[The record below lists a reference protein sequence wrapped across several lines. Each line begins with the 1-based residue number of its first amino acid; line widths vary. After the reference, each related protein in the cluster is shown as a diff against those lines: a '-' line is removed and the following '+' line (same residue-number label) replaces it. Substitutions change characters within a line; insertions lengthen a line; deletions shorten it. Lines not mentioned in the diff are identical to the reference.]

1 MASDNG
7 MGEKESLSVLLTASV
22 QSELAQSDLWPPI
35 PSGSLLAL
43 MAEER
48 NTSSVAS
55 HKARVSLTFRASGE
69 EGQNELQISLV
80 KVTATKASV
89 IKRKALESPGIHLSC
104 VLNSISFQEGESER
118 ASVKCYCKGKE
129 GGREGKGGG
138 IPHLLHF
145 LAAII
150 QVLIPYWSVFQL
162 AYISKCL

>member
-1 MASDNG
+1 
-7 MGEKESLSVLLTASV
+7 MGEKDREKESPSVPLAASV
-22 QSELAQSDLWPPI
+22 QSELAQSDSWPPI

-48 NTSSVAS
+48 ITSSVAS

-104 VLNSISFQEGESER
+104 VLNSNSFQEGESE
-118 ASVKCYCKGKE
+118 CKVLLQGE
-129 GGREGKGGG
+129 GGGRERGVGS
-138 IPHLLHF
+138 HTHYTSLRLLF
-145 LAAII
+145 
-150 QVLIPYWSVFQL
+150 
-162 AYISKCL
+162 KC

>member
-104 VLNSISFQEGESER
+104 VLNSISFQEGESE
-118 ASVKCYCKGKE
+118 CKVLLQGE
-129 GGREGKGGG
+129 GGREGGKGGWNPTPITLPCGYYSSVNSLLECVSAG
-138 IPHLLHF
+138 IHLK
-145 LAAII
+145 
-150 QVLIPYWSVFQL
+150 VSVR
-162 AYISKCL
+162 